1 MKARSIII
9 LYTVIILSLLWTS
22 SAVSQTAEAVYL
34 KTVYSAAIDEAI
46 AHCKAKIL
54 YRNSKSEKLQRA
66 AALACMKAAF
76 LKDFKVEL
84 IEDMIEANIG
94 TKPYKIQYHL
104 NQKFHHIINPKY
116 AKLHKSIYAGD

>member
-1 MKARSIII
+1 MKTRSIII
-9 LYTVIILSLLWTS
+9 LVTVIVLSLVWTS

-46 AHCKAKIL
+46 AHCKAKISF
-54 YRNSKSEKLQRA
+54 RNSKSEKLQRV
-66 AALACMKAAF
+66 AALSSMKAAF

-104 NQKFHHIINPKY
+104 SQKFHHIINPKY
-116 AKLHKSIYAGD
+116 AKLHK